1 MELMSST
8 LRRSFHKA
16 HSCAQGLLHSVREGR
31 WTHGLLL
38 EPSPSHEMEAVFFSL
53 GGALLVYKSTVR
65 PLFGLVV
72 PSSALGETWRAP
84 SQARNV
90 LKAREKSVR
99 EASYTWWGQG
109 SSLYFQG
116 KGGSPKGHHR
126 RERSKRSSLSNQRL
140 LVVTWTPRL
149 GWTVQHRA
157 CDSPNLF
164 GQHPHPSLTLQRF
177 RKIRPI
183 PVPLFLAGSGGV
195 LACVPVAGEDDKITD
210 APFDESC
217 SS

>member
-1 MELMSST
+1 MSST

-84 SQARNV
+84 SQARDV
-90 LKAREKSVR
+90 LMAREN
-99 EASYTWWGQG
+99 
-109 SSLYFQG
+109 
-116 KGGSPKGHHR
+116 P
-126 RERSKRSSLSNQRL
+126 RERR
-140 LVVTWTPRL
+140 
-149 GWTVQHRA
+149 RA
-157 CDSPNLF
+157 
-164 GQHPHPSLTLQRF
+164 R
-177 RKIRPI
+177 
-183 PVPLFLAGSGGV
+183 GGV
-195 LACVPVAGEDDKITD
+195 KQVLIYYLMGRR
-210 APFDESC
+210 S
-217 SS
+217 